1 MLHSVCRWWDYIL
14 YISVSDYDLLDSLN
28 GLTNHFV
35 ITQLLERA
43 LEACGNDLDSA
54 IKSLNE
60 LRLGSTD
67 NKPDS
72 MGTNDQLPSQG
83 TFAGMYKLFQVWCQ
97 NIFWL
102 QIFPECFQALYFQNV
117 VTLNLQIFPPSSER

>member
-1 MLHSVCRWWDYIL
+1 M
-14 YISVSDYDLLDSLN
+14 LDSLN

-60 LRLGSTD
+60 LRLGSAD

-83 TFAGMYKLFQVWCQ
+83 TFADMYKLFQVWCQ
-97 NIFWL
+97 NNFWL
-102 QIFPECFQALYFQNV
+102 FSGFIFPECCYFEPANIPSLPLKDNERLYYYGDNHKNAFKKM
-117 VTLNLQIFPPSSER
+117 